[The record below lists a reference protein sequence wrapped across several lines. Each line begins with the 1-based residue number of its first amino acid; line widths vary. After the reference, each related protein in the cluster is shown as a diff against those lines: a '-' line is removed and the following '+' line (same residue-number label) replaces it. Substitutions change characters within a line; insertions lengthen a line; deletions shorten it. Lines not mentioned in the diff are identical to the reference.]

1 MTKRARLALKILSLC
16 VSIIPPLA
24 AVLMC
29 FPVWLEQGSTKT
41 VSGLCLLLICLCLIP
56 FYRQIKEYF
65 RSPSAVMIWL
75 VICVAMTLI
84 RNIMD
89 QMLLVSYV
97 ALFSNALGSFI
108 YNLSKGEHGDSKD

>member
-1 MTKRARLALKILSLC
+1 
-16 VSIIPPLA
+16 
-24 AVLMC
+24 
-29 FPVWLEQGSTKT
+29 
-41 VSGLCLLLICLCLIP
+41 
-56 FYRQIKEYF
+56 
-65 RSPSAVMIWL
+65 MIWL